1 MKPIA
6 IALCCALLVAGSC
19 QSAYYSTMDAF
30 GVAKRDILV
39 DRVEDAREEQKLAK
53 EEFKD
58 ALTRFREV
66 TNFKGDELEEVYA
79 DLKEDYE
86 DCEYRAG
93 KVTERIEDIEDVSQ
107 AMFDEWRDELAEYT
121 NQELRSASEQQLR
134 DTERNYDKLISVMK
148 KAERTMLPVLATF
161 KDQVLF
167 LKHNLNAQAISSLQR
182 QAAAIETDVAKLIA
196 DMEASIAE
204 ADKFIEGL
212 PKS

>member
-19 QSAYYSTMDAF
+19 QSAYFSTMDAF

-39 DRVEDAREEQKLAK
+39 DRVEDARDEQELAK
-53 EEFKD
+53 KEFKD

-66 TNFKGDELEEVYA
+66 TGFKGDELEEVYA
-79 DLKEDYE
+79 DLQEDYE

-107 AMFDEWRDELAEYT
+107 AMFDEWRDELSEYT
-121 NQELRSASEQQLR
+121 NQELRSASEKQLR
-134 DTERNYDKLISVMK
+134 DTERNYDKLIGVMK
-148 KAERTMLPVLATF
+148 KAERTMQPVLGTF
-161 KDQVLF
+161 KDQVLY
-167 LKHNLNAQAISSLQR
+167 LKHNLNAQAISSLQG

-204 ADKFIEGL
+204 ANKFIEGM